1 MRLTLDA
8 LQVLDAIDRKGSFAA
23 AAEALFRVPSAI
35 TYTVQKLEQDLAVQL
50 FDRSGHKAVLT
61 PAGQALL
68 RDGRHLLRAA
78 QRLESRVTRVATG
91 YETELTIAVS
101 DVIGVERLF
110 PLLEDFYREPC
121 GTEVK
126 LISEVYGGSWDAL
139 QAGRADLSIGA
150 PGEGPPGGGYAVR
163 PMGLLEFAFAIAP
176 NHPLAQISEPLSSE
190 TILQYRAI
198 SAADSSRH
206 LAPRTSGLLTGQ
218 EVLSVPDMRA
228 KLAAHIAGL
237 GVGYLPVSLAR
248 QAVAAGQLVIKQV
261 AEAKPSIPLHLAWR
275 SDHSG
280 RALAWFVERLSGFTI
295 APEEPQ

>member
-8 LQVLDAIDRKGSFAA
+8 LQVLDAIDRKGSFAS

-68 RDGRHLLRAA
+68 QEGRHLLRAA
-78 QRLESRVTRVATG
+78 QLLESRVQRVATG

-110 PLLEDFYREPC
+110 PSLDDFFREPC

-139 QAGRADLSIGA
+139 LAGRADLSIGA
-150 PGEGPPGGGYAVR
+150 PGEGPPGGGYSVR
-163 PMGLLEFAFAIAP
+163 PMGLLEFVFAIMP
-176 NHPLAQISEPLSSE
+176 NHPLAALPEPLSSQA
-190 TILQYRAI
+190 ILQYRAI

-237 GVGYLPVSLAR
+237 GVGYLPVRWAR
-248 QAVAAGQLVIKQV
+248 EAVQAGQLVIKQV
-261 AEAKPSIPLHLAWR
+261 AEPKPAIPLHLAWR
-275 SDHSG
+275 TDHAG
-280 RALAWFVERLSGFTI
+280 RALAWFVERLERETWLL
-295 APEEPQ
+295 

>member
-23 AAEALFRVPSAI
+23 AAEELFRVPSAI
-35 TYTVQKLEQDLAVQL
+35 TYTVQKLEQDLAVAL
-50 FDRSGHKAVLT
+50 FDRTGHKAVLT

-68 RDGRHLLRAA
+68 LEGRQLLRAA
-78 QRLESRVTRVATG
+78 QLLESRVQRVATG

-101 DVIGVERLF
+101 DVIGTERLF

-126 LISEVYGGSWDAL
+126 LINEVYGGSWDAL
-139 QAGRADLSIGA
+139 VTGRADLSIGA
-150 PGEGPPGGGYAVR
+150 PGEGPAGGGYSVR
-163 PMGLLEFAFAIAP
+163 PMGLLEFVFAVAP
-176 NHPLAQISEPLSSE
+176 NHPLAQLPEPLSSQA
-190 TILQYRAI
+190 ILQYRAI

-228 KLAAHIAGL
+228 KLAAHVAGL
-237 GVGYLPVSLAR
+237 GVGYLPLRLAR
-248 QAVAAGQLVIKQV
+248 EAVQAGQLVIRQV
-261 AEAKPSIPLHLAWR
+261 AEPKPAIPLHLAWR
-275 SDHSG
+275 TDHAG
-280 RALAWFVERLSGFTI
+280 RALAWFVERLERE
-295 APEEPQ
+295 ALLPA

>member
-8 LQVLDAIDRKGSFAA
+8 LQVLDEIDRKGSFAS

-35 TYTVQKLEQDLAVQL
+35 TYSMQKLEQDLAVQL
-50 FDRSGHKAVLT
+50 FDRTGHKAVLT

-68 RDGRHLLRAA
+68 QEGRHLLRAA
-78 QRLESRVTRVATG
+78 QLLESRVLRVATG

-139 QAGRADLSIGA
+139 LAGRADLSIGA
-150 PGEGPPGGGYAVR
+150 PGEGPPGGGYSVR
-163 PMGLLEFAFAIAP
+163 PMGLLEFAFVIAP
-176 NHPLAQISEPLSSE
+176 NHPLVALREPLSSQA
-190 TILQYRAI
+190 ILQYRAI

-237 GVGYLPVSLAR
+237 GVGFLPVSWAHA
-248 QAVAAGQLVIKQV
+248 AVQAGQLVIKQV
-261 AEAKPSIPLHLAWR
+261 AEPKPAIPLHLAWR
-275 SDHSG
+275 TDHAG
-280 RALAWFVERLSGFTI
+280 RALAWFVERLERETWLL
-295 APEEPQ
+295 

>member
-78 QRLESRVTRVATG
+78 QLLESRVTRVATG

-150 PGEGPPGGGYAVR
+150 PGEGPPGGWVCSNS
-163 PMGLLEFAFAIAP
+163 PSP
-176 NHPLAQISEPLSSE
+176 SHP
-190 TILQYRAI
+190 TIRWR
-198 SAADSSRH
+198 SCPSRY
-206 LAPRTSGLLTGQ
+206 P
-218 EVLSVPDMRA
+218 
-228 KLAAHIAGL
+228 
-237 GVGYLPVSLAR
+237 
-248 QAVAAGQLVIKQV
+248 
-261 AEAKPSIPLHLAWR
+261 AKPFCITAPSPLPIVR
-275 SDHSG
+275 
-280 RALAWFVERLSGFTI
+280 VN
-295 APEEPQ
+295 

>member
-50 FDRSGHKAVLT
+50 FDRSGHKAVPT
-61 PAGQALL
+61 PAGHALL

-78 QRLESRVTRVATG
+78 QLLESRVTRVATG

-101 DVIGVERLF
+101 DVIGVERLYSV
-110 PLLEDFYREPC
+110 LEDFYREPC

-139 QAGRADLSIGA
+139 LAGRADLSIGA
-150 PGEGPPGGGYAVR
+150 PGEGPPGGGYSVR
-163 PMGLLEFAFAIAP
+163 PMGLLEFVFAVAP
-176 NHPLAQISEPLSSE
+176 NHPLALLPEPLSSHA
-190 TILQYRAI
+190 ILQYRAI

-218 EVLSVPDMRA
+218 EALSVPDMRA

-237 GVGYLPVSLAR
+237 GVGYLPLWLAR
-248 QAVAAGQLVIKQV
+248 KAVAAGQLVIKQV
-261 AEAKPSIPLHLAWR
+261 AEPKPAIPLHLAWR
-275 SDHSG
+275 TDHAG
-280 RALAWFVERLSGFTI
+280 RALGWFLERLERE
-295 APEEPQ
+295 ALLPA